1 MVTMTSTYFGVNP
14 VRRKQRWSK
23 KQRIAV
29 EISVLVIVRNYN
41 LHMGG
46 VDLNIMLSEELMDIV
61 QNGLQRSPKESIQTK
76 NNNFYWKIL
85 PYNVR
90 KEGNTNKKQGKYL
103 EMFAQSF
110 AFTDTVVLCYCEN
123 QFSFCKIKTFS
134 SCCHLN

>member
-1 MVTMTSTYFGVNP
+1 MTSTHFGVNP

-61 QNGLQRSPKESIQTK
+61 QNGLQRSPKESIQT
-76 NNNFYWKIL
+76 FTHFPRLSQHLHSRDQRQTCFVTPIL
-85 PYNVR
+85 ILRHP
-90 KEGNTNKKQGKYL
+90 
-103 EMFAQSF
+103 
-110 AFTDTVVLCYCEN
+110 
-123 QFSFCKIKTFS
+123 
-134 SCCHLN
+134 